1 MLNAF
6 NKIARLLLRPVARLV
21 DRLGGRFH
29 VLVALILSIVAAAMI
44 VTGRTDDMKVGAY
57 DLIMKH
63 RFRAPPADP
72 DIVIV
77 DIDEPAL
84 AAMAPDYGRFPWP
97 RSVMAEMLEGIGAQQ
112 PRAVV
117 FDITFS
123 DPDVFRA
130 DADAMF
136 SEAIARTPNVFF
148 PMIRL
153 NPANDRLSE
162 LKVSALAS
170 AERTPAA
177 DDKAT
182 LAAVVPYFFMVVPSA
197 LLGTNNLYADADGI
211 TRRYH
216 VFRDEYGFRLPSLPA
231 LVAKRLGAELPD
243 KTDVLM
249 NFRGAPPTFA
259 RVSFHDVYFDLQ
271 RERRQ
276 RPPAEFAGKIV
287 IIGSTAASL
296 FDIKPTPVATLHPG
310 VEILATA
317 LDNFRNGDYIVV
329 LPDWLYVAI
338 TVAALLAL
346 AWVFRIGVEARV
358 VNYAFTALQ
367 SGFLAVSYL
376 ALNYSPVFVDL
387 TAPFAFCLAF
397 FSVAKTHGLLVT
409 WRRAGHPLT
418 AGDAEAAQDMVFM
431 QAVMTDKRGRN
442 IVRRLVSDSK
452 SGFSAW
458 PLFRSWP
465 ALDEAFRDA
474 VTCCWRAGA
483 NGAPRVADEVATIV
497 REAERRGA
505 TGRVALHVARASGHA
520 AAADAIMQAFG
531 GALADFAQA
540 GAPASGKLN
549 VHESEAWRSWVQEAS
564 SDTRP

>member
-1 MLNAF
+1 MATNMPGVLTKAVRWIVGP
-6 NKIARLLLRPVARLV
+6 IARLA
-21 DRLGGRFH
+21 DRLGSRFH
-29 VLVALILSIVAAAMI
+29 GLVALILAVAAAAMI

-63 RFRAPPADP
+63 RFRAPAADP

-77 DIDEPAL
+77 DIDEAAL

-112 PRAVV
+112 PRAIV
-117 FDITFS
+117 FDISFS

-136 SEAIARTPNVFF
+136 RDAIARTPNVFF

-162 LKVSALAS
+162 LKVSSLAT
-170 AERTPAA
+170 AERTASA

-182 LAAVVPYFFMVVPSA
+182 LAAVVPYFFKEVPSV

-231 LVAKRLGAELPD
+231 LVAKRLGAKLPD

-249 NFRGAPPTFA
+249 NFRGAPPSFA

-276 RPPAEFAGKIV
+276 RAPNEFAGKIV
-287 IIGSTAASL
+287 VIGSTAASL

-338 TVAALLAL
+338 TVVALTAL
-346 AWVFRIGVEARV
+346 AWAFRIGVEARV
-358 VNYAFTALQ
+358 VNYAFSALQ

-376 ALNYSPVFVDL
+376 ALNYTPVFVDL

-409 WRRAGHPLT
+409 WRRAGHPLA
-418 AGDAEAAQDMVFM
+418 AGDADGPQDMVFM
-431 QAVMTDKRGRN
+431 QAVMADKKGKN
-442 IVRRLVSDSK
+442 IVRRLVSDSR

-465 ALDEAFRDA
+465 VLDEGFRNT
-474 VTCCWRAGA
+474 VTSCWRAGQG
-483 NGAPRVADEVATIV
+483 GAARVADEVTTIV

-505 TGRVALHVARASGHA
+505 TGRVVLHVARVSGGAASTA
-520 AAADAIMQAFG
+520 AIMHAFG
-531 GALADFAQA
+531 NALAD
-540 GAPASGKLN
+540 GASGERSGAHKIT
-549 VHESEAWRSWVQEAS
+549 VHESEAWRSWV
-564 SDTRP
+564 P

>member
-1 MLNAF
+1 MSLHNL
-6 NKIARLLLRPVARLV
+6 ARPLLAPVARLA
-21 DRLGGRFH
+21 DWLGNRFYF
-29 VLVALILSIVAAAMI
+29 LALLILSVAAAVMI
-44 VTGRTDDMKVGAY
+44 ATGRTDDMKVGAY

-63 RFRAPPADP
+63 RFRVPAADP

-97 RSVMAEMLEGIGAQQ
+97 RSVMAEMLEGISAQQ

-136 SEAIARTPNVFF
+136 RDAIARAPNVFF

-153 NPANDRLSE
+153 NPGNDRLSA
-162 LKVSALAS
+162 LKVSALVAV
-170 AERTPAA
+170 ERTAAA
-177 DDKAT
+177 DDQAT
-182 LAAVVPYFFMVVPSA
+182 LAAIVPYFFVDLPSVA
-197 LLGTNNLYADADGI
+197 LGTNNLYADADGI

-216 VFRDEYGFRLPSLPA
+216 VFRDEYGFRVPSLPS
-231 LVAKRLGAELPD
+231 LVAKRLGATIPD
-243 KTDVLM
+243 RTDVLM
-249 NFRGAPPTFA
+249 NFRGAPPSYA

-276 RPPAEFAGKIV
+276 RPPNEFAGKIV
-287 IIGSTAASL
+287 IIGSTAPTL

-329 LPDWLYVAI
+329 LPDWLYVVI
-338 TVAALLAL
+338 TVAALIAL
-346 AWVFRIGVEARV
+346 AWAFRIGVEARV

-367 SGFLAVSYL
+367 SGFLAVSFL
-376 ALNYSPVFVDL
+376 ALNYTPVFVDL

-409 WRRAGHPLT
+409 WRRAGHPLA
-418 AGDAEAAQDMVFM
+418 AGDADGPQDMVFM
-431 QAVMTDKRGRN
+431 QAVMSDNKGRN

-452 SGFSAW
+452 SGFAAW

-465 ALDEAFRDA
+465 VLDEGFRNS
-474 VTCCWRAGA
+474 VTCCWRVGQG
-483 NGAPRVADEVATIV
+483 GAPQVAAEVATIV

-505 TGRVALHVARASGHA
+505 TGQVALHVARASGDMA
-520 AAADAIMQAFG
+520 AAEAIMHAFG
-531 GALADFAQA
+531 SALADGAQA
-540 GAPASGKLN
+540 GARVSDKLN
-549 VHESEAWRSWVQEAS
+549 VHESEAWRSWVQAAS
-564 SDTRP
+564 SAVWP